1 MDHGYSRTLELLEIL
16 EPLFRSSILHCMLIL
31 EVLEPLSYRFLDF
44 RDIPSVFFK
53 YL

>member
-16 EPLFRSSILHCMLIL
+16 DPLFRSSILQRVLML
-31 EVLEPLSYRFLDF
+31 EVLEPFSYRFLDF